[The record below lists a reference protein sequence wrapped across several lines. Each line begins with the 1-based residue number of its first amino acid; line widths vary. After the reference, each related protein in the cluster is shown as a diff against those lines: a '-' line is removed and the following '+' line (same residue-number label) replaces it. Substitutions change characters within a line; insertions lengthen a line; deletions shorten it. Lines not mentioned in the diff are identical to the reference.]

1 MAPKNAKFYSS
12 FQAIVEPSVPRAL
25 CKASFDQRDFVAV
38 EIPGFCNDQPSVRFH
53 LSFHN
58 PGIKARG
65 GLRNFGTKSTAAS
78 SRN

>member
-1 MAPKNAKFYSS
+1 
-12 FQAIVEPSVPRAL
+12 
-25 CKASFDQRDFVAV
+25 VAV